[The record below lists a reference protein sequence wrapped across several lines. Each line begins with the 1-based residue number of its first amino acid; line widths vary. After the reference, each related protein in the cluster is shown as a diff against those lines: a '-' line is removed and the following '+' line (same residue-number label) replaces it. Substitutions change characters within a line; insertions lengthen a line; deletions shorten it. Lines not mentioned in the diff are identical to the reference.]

1 MSCNRYPDC
10 RYIHKPGA
18 GPVETFGLCPQC
30 QVGTVTS
37 KTSRRGTTFY
47 ACDRYP
53 GCDFATSTK
62 PGPEGAVLSMARS
75 GGARKP
81 RKAGARKTTR
91 TRKRA

>member
-1 MSCNRYPDC
+1 M
-10 RYIHKPGA
+10 
-18 GPVETFGLCPQC
+18 
-30 QVGTVTS
+30 TS
-37 KTSRRGTTFY
+37 QTSRRGTVFY
-47 ACDRYP
+47 GCDRYP
-53 GCDFATSTK
+53 TCDFATSTK